1 MISESLLSNVSL
13 HILSPLIRC
22 QKMGGERGGEGTGGE
37 TEGGRR
43 GGGGGHTVKGNNFHH
58 QVFQ

>member
-22 QKMGGERGGEGTGGE
+22 QKMGEERRRGTGGE